1 MKIKNDT
8 ADMISSYLESHPFL
22 QEFGQMHM
30 LIQDILKQLP
40 VELADL
46 PFSKECEENFA
57 EGLPLLQNESWQKL
71 LYVPVMQMVQKLAE
85 KLAGAGVP
93 GKLQKFCRELAVY
106 LNENESETLFSS
118 VIRQQDDSLMEQA
131 AALGLHAQTIA
142 YLTWLSMTQI
152 LSFYREEINNWRKDR
167 SWECNYCPVC
177 GSLPSMAQLKKVNHG
192 SDRYL
197 ICTSCHTE
205 WKYKRLGCAYC
216 SNEELEKLQILESEE
231 EPQVRLDICT
241 ECQSYIKT
249 YVEEGQ
255 EAVYLEDW
263 ATLHL
268 DMLAAEQGLKKQG
281 LSE

>member
-85 KLAGAGVP
+85 QLAGAGVP

-152 LSFYREEINNWRKDR
+152 LSFYREEMNNWRKDR

-197 ICTSCHTE
+197 ICTSCNTE

>member
-85 KLAGAGVP
+85 QLAGAGVP

-152 LSFYREEINNWRKDR
+152 LSFYREEMNNWRKDR